1 MAAFAAEEPSLLT
14 VLSLG
19 PTDGLEAVCDA
30 DEAIEY
36 QLENCACALSG
47 FDDDEDEDND
57 EEGGGDADGAAAS
70 AETPPAAAP
79 RVEERGGGT
88 LAVTSRRVLWVAA
101 AADAGGRRAG
111 FALAVRSIGMHAVT
125 RDPSTYPRP
134 CLFCQLLPPGA
145 DDDEE
150 GAAPAPG
157 EPTELYFSP
166 ADADADAE
174 LTAVFR
180 AFSAAA
186 MANPDPPEHGDDGE
200 DDDAVMMMDG
210 VMMGGGMGMGG
221 MGGMMGVGLGGMGG
235 VAGAD
240 GDTDDDEYD
249 DGAYAYVNGG
259 GGAYAGGEE
268 EEGDEGEGALE
279 DDAEHAAMLA
289 RLDSLLTVSPEL
301 ERRAAPPVAGQFD
314 DADDEDAGG

>member
-19 PTDGLEAVCDA
+19 PTDGLETVCDA

-47 FDDDEDEDND
+47 FDDDEDEDDD

-79 RVEERGGGT
+79 RIEERGGGT

-166 ADADADAE
+166 ADADAE

-221 MGGMMGVGLGGMGG
+221 MGGMMGIGLGGMGG